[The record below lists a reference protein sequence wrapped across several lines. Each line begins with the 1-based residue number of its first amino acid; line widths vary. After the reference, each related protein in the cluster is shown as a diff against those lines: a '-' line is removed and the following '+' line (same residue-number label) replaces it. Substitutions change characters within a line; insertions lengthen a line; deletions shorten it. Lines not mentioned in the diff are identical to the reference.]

1 VKKRLT
7 TARAMSLRGLF
18 KAPTAA
24 GAAVSP
30 FLGTGSPTAA
40 LRCILVAAALLLASC
55 SATRIAY
62 DNFGLMSRFMLGRYV
77 DLDTPQA
84 DALKPRIAGFHQ
96 WHRANEMPVY
106 AAVLHSASRRAAKG
120 ITAEDVEWSIANVR
134 LRFRAFAARA
144 AEEAAPVLVT
154 LEPVQLAALE
164 HKFAEDNE
172 KYAREYLAAD
182 DAKRRRA
189 QLKRAIGRFSEFAG
203 DLTDEQEARVARF
216 LLAHERHVV
225 LRFEDRQ
232 HWQRDALA
240 LLREHRE
247 PHELGRRL
255 AETFTR
261 PELRRSEEFVREDKR
276 WEQNFAQLVV
286 DLDRSM
292 SARQRAS
299 VVKRLQDY
307 ADDAAVLSGK
317 RGEAA

>member
-1 VKKRLT
+1 MKK
-7 TARAMSLRGLF
+7 
-18 KAPTAA
+18 
-24 GAAVSP
+24 
-30 FLGTGSPTAA
+30 
-40 LRCILVAAALLLASC
+40 ALLLLLAGLPALIGC

-77 DLDTPQA
+77 DLDTAQA
-84 DALKPRIAGFHQ
+84 EALKPRIAGFHQ
-96 WHRANEMPVY
+96 WHRTNELPVY
-106 AAVLHSASRRAAKG
+106 AAVMHSASQRAAQG
-120 ITAEDVEWSIANVR
+120 ITAEDVQWAIASVR
-134 LRFRAFAARA
+134 AHLRSFAARA
-144 AEEAAPVLVT
+144 SEEAAPVLVT
-154 LEPVQLAALE
+154 LDPVQLAALE
-164 HKFAEDNE
+164 HKFAEDSE
-172 KYAREYLAAD
+172 KYAREYLAVD

-203 DLTDEQEARVARF
+203 DLTHEQEERIEQF

-232 HWQRDALA
+232 RWQRDALA

-247 PHELGRRL
+247 PRELGRRL

-276 WEQNFAQLVV
+276 WEQDFAQLVV
-286 DLDRSM
+286 ELDRSM

-307 ADDAAVLSGK
+307 AEDASVLAG
-317 RGEAA
+317 RQREAA

>member
-1 VKKRLT
+1 MKKTL
-7 TARAMSLRGLF
+7 
-18 KAPTAA
+18 
-24 GAAVSP
+24 
-30 FLGTGSPTAA
+30 
-40 LRCILVAAALLLASC
+40 LLLAATSMLIGC

-77 DLDTPQA
+77 DLDTLQA
-84 DALKPRIAGFHQ
+84 EALKPHIASFHQ
-96 WHRANEMPVY
+96 WHRANELPVY
-106 AAVLHSASRRAAKG
+106 AAVLHSAGQRAAKG

-134 LRFRAFAARA
+134 ARLRAFTARA
-144 AEEAAPVLVT
+144 AVEVAPVLVT
-154 LEPVQLAALE
+154 LDAAQVAEIE
-164 HKFAEDNE
+164 HAFAENNE
-172 KYAREYLAAD
+172 RYAKEYLDSD
-182 DAKRRRA
+182 DTKRRRA

-203 DLTDEQEARVARF
+203 DLSDEQEARIARF

-232 HWQRDALA
+232 HWQRDAIA

-247 PHELGRRL
+247 PQELGRRL

-261 PELRRSEEFVREDKR
+261 PELRRSEEFVREDRR
-276 WEQNFAQLVV
+276 WEQDFAQLVV

-307 ADDAAVLSGK
+307 ADDAAVLAGK
-317 RGEAA
+317 QREAA